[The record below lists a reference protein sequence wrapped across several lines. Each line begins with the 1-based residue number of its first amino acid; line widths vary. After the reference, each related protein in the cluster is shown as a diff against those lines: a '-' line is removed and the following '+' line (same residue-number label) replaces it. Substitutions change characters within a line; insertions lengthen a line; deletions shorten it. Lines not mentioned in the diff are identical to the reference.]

1 MFVNRLV
8 VFLFLILA
16 IRCPILSVQDA
27 DPPTGV
33 CTSAS
38 LEYRTRCTFTCRSGY
53 HLTGCKE
60 RVCQLDKSW
69 SGNPISC
76 ERMYKRP

>member
-8 VFLFLILA
+8 VFLILA
-16 IRCPILSVQDA
+16 IRCPILYVQDA

-33 CTSAS
+33 CTPAS
-38 LEYRTRCTFTCRSGY
+38 FEYNTSCTFTCRSGY
-53 HLTGCKE
+53 HLKGCKE

-69 SGNPISC
+69 SGTPTSC
-76 ERMYKRP
+76 ERMSIRA